1 MMKDMYEQPPSR
13 KPMTLHILRSE
24 DGQKLIKLD
33 SNALKEES
41 DCIVSPMSTNFTMEE
56 KNLKKRKRSKSV
68 TQELVVNT
76 KNQTSNEKL
85 NTSEENTQVMKS
97 SKTLDPDSTGIDM
110 VLKPFWTKS
119 SAELSKKLWLATKTD
134 CVDLD
139 MKCLSK
145 SVTSLA
151 QNSWF
156 STKLKG
162 KSTEHKNCQKTCCP
176 SSPSSLPEI
185 MDCVQGKIK
194 ENERTKTAGLKKK
207 KKPNPKKEE
216 PSPMKVVKIQLYPNE
231 VQKRILNTWMG
242 TVRWTY
248 NQCLNAI
255 NKKESSITKK
265 ELRSLFLNKDSAC
278 YKDNDWLA
286 HTPYDV
292 RDEAMIDLIK
302 GFSVNFGNE
311 KKFKMKFRSKRD
323 RQQSIVIHHKH
334 FKHKKG
340 AYAFIKDMKTAEPLP
355 SVNHDSRIILDK
367 LKRYFICIPIDLEI
381 RSENQRPKTKNVISL
396 DPGVRTFMT
405 GYDPSGIT
413 SEWGVG
419 DSERICRLAHHYDK
433 CQSFMDT
440 HKVKNRTKRNLKLKM
455 LRINQKIKNIV
466 KDLHCKLAKYYCLN
480 YNIILLPEFKTQSFF
495 GNKKKRKLNSKTARS
510 MVTWAHYSFRQRLIN
525 AARQYPWVKV
535 VLVTEDY
542 TSITCGNCG
551 DLNHLLG
558 ISKHF
563 HCSCGYQADRDI
575 NAARNVLLKY
585 LSGKE

>member
-1 MMKDMYEQPPSR
+1 MKKNMFVQQ
-13 KPMTLHILRSE
+13 TLERYMIPHTQHSE
-24 DGQKLIKLD
+24 DGRKVEKLD
-33 SNALKEES
+33 IKELQVEKDS
-41 DCIVSPMSTNFTMEE
+41 IVLETSKNISMEE
-56 KNLKKRKRSKSV
+56 KNQKKRKRSEFV
-68 TQELVVNT
+68 MQESAVNI
-76 KNQTSNEKL
+76 KKQTLNEKL
-85 NTSEENTQVMKS
+85 NSSEKNIQLMKS
-97 SKTLDPDSTGIDM
+97 SKTSDQGSTGTDM

-139 MKCLSK
+139 MKCLNK

-162 KSTEHKNCQKTCCP
+162 KSMEHKNCLKTCCP
-176 SSPSSLPEI
+176 SSLSSLQEI
-185 MDCVQGKIK
+185 MDCVQEKIK
-194 ENERTKTAGLKKK
+194 ENERIKITGSKKK

-216 PSPMKVVKIQLYPNE
+216 PLQMKVKKIQLYPNE
-231 VQKRILNTWMG
+231 AEKRILNNWMG
-242 TVRWTY
+242 TARWTY
-248 NQCLNAI
+248 NKCLDLV
-255 NKKESSITKK
+255 NKNESKITKK
-265 ELRSLFLNKDSAC
+265 ELRSLCINKESLLVQS
-278 YKDNDWLA
+278 NSWLEN
-286 HTPYDV
+286 TPYDV

-302 GFSVNFGNE
+302 GFSVNFGSG
-311 KKFKMKFRSKRD
+311 KKFKMKFRSKKD

-340 AYAFIKDMKTAEPLP
+340 AYSFIKDMKTAEPLP
-355 SVNHDSRIILDK
+355 SVNHDSRITLDK
-367 LKRYFICIPIDLEI
+367 LKRYFICIPVDLEI

-413 SEWGVG
+413 LEWGVG

-440 HKVKNRTKRNLKLKM
+440 HKLKNRTKRNLKQKM

-466 KDLHCKLAKYYCLN
+466 KDLHCKLAKYFCLN
-480 YNIILLPEFKTQSFF
+480 YNVVLLPEFKTKSFF
-495 GNKKKRKLNSKTARS
+495 SNNKKRKLNSKTARS
-510 MVTWAHYSFRQRLIN
+510 MVTWAHYSFRQHLIN
-525 AARQYPWVKV
+525 SARQYPWVEV

-551 DLNHLLG
+551 NLDYSLG
-558 ISKHF
+558 SSKEF
-563 HCSCGYQADRDI
+563 RCKCGYEADRDI

-585 LSGKE
+585 IS